1 MPGPALTPIASP
13 LPAASAKGP
22 EGTRPDAAAQA
33 READAP
39 ETGFAGELQRHM
51 QGSGGKD
58 EGSATQADA
67 PSPDDGSPPA
77 ADAAP
82 QPSALPPELVAL
94 LAGLATPPAGKAAA
108 PVEADAGE
116 DPATTPAGIDSR
128 QGLTGL
134 GADPGTAGGRLP
146 PGAAADLRQAADLA
160 GATADAAGKHPGPA
174 ALETAIA
181 PRDGRIELA
190 ADAAPGNSFAAIHA
204 AALANLRGESSAA
217 AAPLPIH
224 VATPAGSPA
233 WPEEV
238 GNRVSWMVRQH
249 ESQAELTLTPPQ
261 LGRIEVSITVS
272 GDQTSAQFVTATPAA
287 RELIEQS
294 LPRLREILEQS
305 GISLGQADVGTS
317 GQRGEGGQH
326 TPRGRFGGDTSA
338 ASTGAPA
345 LWQRRGEG
353 LVDTFA

>member
-13 LPAASAKGP
+13 LPAVSAKGP
-22 EGTRPDAAAQA
+22 EGLRPDAAAQA

-39 ETGFAGELQRHM
+39 ETGFAGELQRRM
-51 QGSGGKD
+51 QGSSSSDK
-58 EGSATQADA
+58 
-67 PSPDDGSPPA
+67 DDGSAARTDAPPTDDENTLA
-77 ADAAP
+77 SDASP
-82 QPSALPPELVAL
+82 QPTAPPPELAAFF
-94 LAGLATPPAGKAAA
+94 AGLATPATGKAAT
-108 PVEADAGE
+108 PVDADA
-116 DPATTPAGIDSR
+116 AAPAGIAPR
-128 QGLTGL
+128 PGLTGL
-134 GADPGTAGGRLP
+134 GAEAGTAAGWLP
-146 PGAAADLRQAADLA
+146 PGATIDTGQTADLA
-160 GATADAAGKHPGPA
+160 GAAADAAGKPASPATLESPGMLRDGP
-174 ALETAIA
+174 IA
-181 PRDGRIELA
+181 PAPDT
-190 ADAAPGNSFAAIHA
+190 AAPTNSFAAIHA
-204 AALANLRGESSAA
+204 AALANLRGESTPTA
-217 AAPLPIH
+217 AAPLPLH

-238 GNRVSWMVRQH
+238 GSRVSWMVRQH

-272 GDQTSAQFVTATPAA
+272 GEQTSAQFVTATPAA
-287 RELIEQS
+287 RELIEQN

-326 TPRGRFGGDTSA
+326 TPRGRLGGDANA
-338 ASTGAPA
+338 ASPGAPA